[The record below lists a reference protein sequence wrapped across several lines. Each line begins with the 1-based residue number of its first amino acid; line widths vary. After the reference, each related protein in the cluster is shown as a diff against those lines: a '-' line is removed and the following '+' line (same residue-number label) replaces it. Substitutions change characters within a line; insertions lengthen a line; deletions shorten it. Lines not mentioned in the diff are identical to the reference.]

1 MTRFE
6 VGALFLLI
14 GVLLIGVADAGGG
27 APGGYLAGIASEL
40 TTIEAD
46 VRSGVMPGLAGILL
60 ALVTIAVGV
69 AVVGYFTRGR

>member
-6 VGALFLLI
+6 VAALFLLI

-27 APGGYLAGIASEL
+27 TGGYLAGIASEL
-40 TTIEAD
+40 STIEAD

-69 AVVGYFTRGR
+69 AIVGYFTRGR